1 MKDMT
6 KLAHK
11 GRDGTDAGGGANP
24 PIQRASTILFERAED
39 LYGNKLPRDYATDG
53 MVVHDSLKEAVNALE
68 GAIQTILTPTGLAAC
83 TLPLLTFCKAGDHI
97 LLSDNIYGP
106 TRKFA
111 MTQLVRFG
119 IETSF
124 FDPRADEAITRNFR
138 DNTRAV
144 FFEAPGSLTMEIGNV
159 PLMAKLAKA
168 KGIFTL
174 MDNTWAAG
182 WYFKPLENHIDVSVH
197 AATKY
202 PGGHS
207 DALMGFVSAKDGKI
221 ARALRKYDQ
230 ASGNMVS
237 ADDAWLVLR
246 GLRSMGV
253 RLAQHEASALKIARW
268 LEEQPAVQQM
278 LHPALPSHPDHEQ
291 WQSDFTGACGLFSF
305 VIHETN
311 EKKVLE
317 FLDRL
322 KLFGLGFS
330 WGGYE
335 SLAIHCDPQI
345 VRPAGSW
352 KDTGTLIR
360 LSIGLEDPDDLIADL
375 AQALAGIG

>member
-6 KLAHK
+6 KLAHL
-11 GRDGTDAGGGANP
+11 GRTGEDSGGAANP
-24 PIQRASTILFERAED
+24 PIQRASTIMFEDAED

-53 MVVHDSLKEAVNALE
+53 MVVHDSLKAAVNALE
-68 GAIQTILTPTGLAAC
+68 GATRTVLTPSGLAAC
-83 TLPLLTFCKAGDHI
+83 TLPLLALCKAGDHV

-111 MTQLVRFG
+111 LTQLARFG

-124 FDPRADEAITRNFR
+124 FDPRANETITRNFR
-138 DNTRAV
+138 DNTRVV

-159 PLMAKLAKA
+159 PLMAKLAKER
-168 KGIFTL
+168 GIVTL

-182 WYFKPLENHIDVSVH
+182 WYFKPLEHGIDVSVH

-202 PGGHS
+202 AGGHS
-207 DALMGFVSAKDGKI
+207 DVLMGFVSAKDEKI
-221 ARALRKYDQ
+221 AGILHKYDH
-230 ASGNMVS
+230 ASGNIVS
-237 ADDAWLVLR
+237 GDDAWLVLR
-246 GLRSMGV
+246 GLRTMGA
-253 RLAQHEASALKIARW
+253 RLAQHEASAIKIAQW
-268 LEEQPAVQQM
+268 LQDQPAVQQM

-291 WQSDFTGACGLFSF
+291 WKADFTGSSGLFAF
-305 VIHETN
+305 VIHETS
-311 EKKVLE
+311 EKKVLD
-317 FLDRL
+317 FLNRL

-375 AQALAGIG
+375 AQALDGIG